1 MTAWKPETDPHTGMF
16 MHINLRQK
24 TDLAKH
30 LRESH
35 TYDDGPCDICKNF
48 RVDPFKAAKDGEF
61 LTVADS
67 D

>member
-1 MTAWKPETDPHTGMF
+1 MTWKIEPYNGMF
-16 MHINLRQK
+16 MAINKGRKALLE
-24 TDLAKH
+24 TH